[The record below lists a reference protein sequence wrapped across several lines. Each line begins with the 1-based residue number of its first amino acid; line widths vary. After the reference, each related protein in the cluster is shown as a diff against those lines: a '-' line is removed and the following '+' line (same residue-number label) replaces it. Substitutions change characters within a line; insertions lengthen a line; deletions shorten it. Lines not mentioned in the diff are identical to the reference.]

1 MPGPPSP
8 TPSSPSSRPGRQNL
22 EFPEL
27 RRRAVG
33 ISAES
38 SAVEFGN
45 CGAVLAG
52 YGLWLQELE
61 VGSLVVDA
69 FGDAAIGLLLW
80 LTGVATMAT
89 DGGEGG
95 GQGVDLVTG
104 SIPGVAAPPCMPAA
118 GKVPSI
124 CQPSATRP
132 GRKVQPST
140 ALIAPAGHLVRNR
153 PTGRGRNASRRL
165 ATAKWPPGPPGS
177 ATEWVHWQ
185 RAAHRQCAGST
196 PQHPG
201 RRQRVATSRRRCAGR
216 GRPGAGR

>member
-1 MPGPPSP
+1 
-8 TPSSPSSRPGRQNL
+8 
-22 EFPEL
+22 
-27 RRRAVG
+27 
-33 ISAES
+33 
-38 SAVEFGN
+38 VEF

-69 FGDAAIGLLLW
+69 FGDAAIGLLLLW

-95 GQGVDLVTG
+95 QVVDLVTG

-118 GKVPSI
+118 RKVPSI

-140 ALIAPAGHLVRNR
+140 ALQNVRAR
-153 PTGRGRNASRRL
+153 AVSPTA
-165 ATAKWPPGPPGS
+165 
-177 ATEWVHWQ
+177 WV
-185 RAAHRQCAGST
+185 R
-196 PQHPG
+196 
-201 RRQRVATSRRRCAGR
+201 
-216 GRPGAGR
+216 